1 MPVTIK
7 DLLDTATIDAN
18 LESSSKTEVIEVLSR
33 LLVAAHPFLD
43 AVDVAKR
50 IQKREQL
57 GSTGI
62 GGGVAIPHC
71 KAPGLDR
78 VVCCFGRSVKGI
90 DFESVDGKP
99 AHLFF
104 LLVAPEDAAGTHLEA
119 LKTISMLCHQPAFIE
134 RVMAAEDAEGIFE
147 VMKAESP

>member
-1 MPVTIK
+1 MSLK
-7 DLLDTATIDAN
+7 GFKNAN
-18 LESSSKTEVIEVLSR
+18 NSVV
-33 LLVAAHPFLD
+33 PY
-43 AVDVAKR
+43 
-50 IQKREQL
+50 
-57 GSTGI
+57 GI

-134 RVMAAEDAEGIFE
+134 RSEWRLTMP
-147 VMKAESP
+147 KAFSKS